1 MTNPLITAGMGA
13 GPSVSP
19 NGDGGPSAQFSTA
32 VTVDGTPMRVVL
44 LGVSAALGLYALRQA
59 GFKFNVGVS

>member
-13 GPSVSP
+13 GPASAPPV
-19 NGDGGPSAQFSTA
+19 GPSANFSTA
-32 VTVDGTPMRVVL
+32 VVVDGTPMRVAL
-44 LGVSAALGLYALRQA
+44 LGLSAAVALWGLRTA